1 MVKHQI
7 FLDTDV
13 IINWISK
20 EVDKNTGFKLW
31 RCCWQINCRMLMKS
45 WKMKNFMNFNLEKI
59 PSKEL
64 VYIDSNIFIYYVTGH
79 PIFSEQ
85 CKAFLKRIEEKE
97 LYGAT
102 SLITF
107 VEVRHK
113 LV

>member
-1 MVKHQI
+1 
-7 FLDTDV
+7 
-13 IINWISK
+13 
-20 EVDKNTGFKLW
+20 
-31 RCCWQINCRMLMKS
+31 MLMKS